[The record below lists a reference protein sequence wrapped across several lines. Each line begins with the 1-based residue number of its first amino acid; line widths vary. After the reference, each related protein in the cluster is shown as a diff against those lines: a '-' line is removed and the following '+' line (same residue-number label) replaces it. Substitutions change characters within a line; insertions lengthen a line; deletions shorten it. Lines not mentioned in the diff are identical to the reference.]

1 MLAVA
6 ELDEPETMK
15 LSFRLLL
22 PVALV
27 ASTGVPAAAQQ
38 ILPPVTQFDDATVS
52 RLLLDGQAT
61 WRIEG
66 GPDGRAVYRVSAQ
79 DGINFTV
86 QPQACTA
93 DQGCASLLVIATFP
107 ARDGVDLL
115 KLDRLL
121 SRFNDVNATAK
132 VYRTSDG
139 TVLLQAY
146 INAAF
151 GISYANAQAQLLI
164 FGRNLQALRAE
175 LMAPK

>member
-1 MLAVA
+1 MKRSVWLA
-6 ELDEPETMK
+6 
-15 LSFRLLL
+15 LLMM
-22 PVALV
+22 
-27 ASTGVPAAAQQ
+27 AAALMGVQAGAQQ
-38 ILPPVTQFDDATVS
+38 PLVVITQFDDSTVS

-93 DQGCASLLVIATFP
+93 DEGCTGLLVIATFP
-107 ARDGVDLL
+107 AREDTNLSALDALL
-115 KLDRLL
+115 N
-121 SRFNDVNATAK
+121 RFNDVNATAK
-132 VYRTSDG
+132 VYRTPEG
-139 TVLLQAY
+139 AVLLQTY

-164 FGRNLQALRAE
+164 FGRNVQSLRAE
-175 LMAPK
+175 LVAPRPRAGG